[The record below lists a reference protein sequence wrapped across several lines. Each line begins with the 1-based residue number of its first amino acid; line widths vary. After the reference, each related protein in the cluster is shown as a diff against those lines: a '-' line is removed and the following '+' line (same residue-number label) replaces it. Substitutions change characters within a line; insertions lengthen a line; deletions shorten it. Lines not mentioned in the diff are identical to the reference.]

1 MQLLLPFGKRSV
13 KLVVYLFS
21 HFGVWL
27 EDRAPHGIK
36 KFEDSSV
43 DRKAALHYFVKR
55 FQRVVRPV
63 LGAEC
68 RQPFGTNFLD
78 PEVLRVGVELEQG
91 LTGVRHR
98 HGVSNAS
105 PDFEELRN
113 DFIDRQMRK
122 SEEHLVDVIHLVIG
136 FYILTQRQICKG

>member
-13 KLVVYLFS
+13 KLVAYLFS

-43 DRKAALHYFVKR
+43 DRKAALHYFVKG

-68 RQPFGTNFLD
+68 RQTFWTNFLD
-78 PEVLRVGVELEQG
+78 PEVLRVRVELEQG
-91 LTGVRHR
+91 LTSVRYR

>member
-13 KLVVYLFS
+13 KLIVNLFS

-55 FQRVVRPV
+55 FQRVVGPV

-122 SEEHLVDVIHLVIG
+122 SEEHFVDVIHLVIG